1 MQNVTLRLTF
11 DFRHAVLQYYSMT
24 AIIPIS
30 KRGTITLPP
39 AIRRKLAL
47 DRVRN
52 PMMLVEEKDGRIIL
66 EPAATL
72 PLRDIPKETIDSW
85 VSEDE
90 AAMEAF
96 KKTGK

>member
-1 MQNVTLRLTF
+1 MQCC
-11 DFRHAVLQYYSMT
+11 SMA

-47 DRVRN
+47 NRVKN

-72 PLRDIPKETIDSW
+72 PLRDIPKGTIDAW
-85 VSEDE
+85 ISEDE
-90 AAMEAF
+90 AALDAF
-96 KKTGK
+96 RKAGK

>member
-1 MQNVTLRLTF
+1 M
-11 DFRHAVLQYYSMT
+11 A
-24 AIIPIS
+24 AIISIS

-72 PLRDIPKETIDSW
+72 PLRDIPKATIDSW

-96 KKTGK
+96 KKAGK